1 MGRDQGAFSDSRLAP
16 VTGSTGPDPF
26 AGRLSLFPWRCIA
39 MTVVLVSFILPS
51 SIPVNARVAVV
62 GFHAR
67 ANEDELQGVVGK
79 GTRGRRKR
87 GSGKAIYI

>member
-1 MGRDQGAFSDSRLAP
+1 MGRIQGAFSDSRLAP

-39 MTVVLVSFILPS
+39 MTVVLVSFILPF
-51 SIPVNARVAVV
+51 SIPANARVTAVD
-62 GFHAR
+62 FHTR
-67 ANEDELQGVVGK
+67 ANELQGVVDK